1 AARVAIAAL
10 DAAPTQPRA
19 RGTEGLSPAAELVI
33 ARSAVRSGPLSRA
46 VTGFERAFET
56 GLGNADDKF
65 SYADA
70 LARSGRHESAAAA
83 FARVPPAA
91 RRAADAA
98 YLRARSLVRAGRT
111 EEGRA
116 LLPGVVERWPA
127 EPGAAGTALYLQA
140 DLASDDRD
148 EATARHLFLEL

>member
-1 AARVAIAAL
+1 AARAAIAAL
-10 DAAPTQPRA
+10 DAAPPRA
-19 RGTEGLSPAAELVI
+19 GAAGGARLSPAAELVI
-33 ARSAVRSGPLSRA
+33 ARSAARSGPLSRA
-46 VTGFERAFET
+46 IIGFERAFEA
-56 GLGNADDKF
+56 GLGSADDRF

-83 FARVPPAA
+83 FARVPPGA

-98 YLRARSLVRAGRT
+98 YLRARSLVRAGRA